1 MKSVFKFSVVFS
13 ILLCSCSEPLDASK
27 VEVQEIVLDANSG
40 GPLNLVVPVGSLE
53 FPGAELED
61 MLGMYSVYS
70 KKVRAENFAIEVEFI
85 TLSGI
90 NKEEIVKEKLEGIK
104 TDSDAFRLIERNEDW
119 FLFETKEINGD
130 LNYGFVKLM
139 VFENKYAS
147 IFPEPKPDGNTSL
160 EEAKYMLDILN
171 RKL

>member
-27 VEVQEIVLDANSG
+27 VEVNELVLDVDSE
-40 GPLNLVVPVGSLE
+40 GPLALVVPVGSLE
-53 FPGAELED
+53 FPGAEPED

-70 KKVRAENFAIEVEFI
+70 KKVRAEDFAIEVEFI
-85 TLSGI
+85 TLSGVD
-90 NKEEIVKEKLEGIK
+90 KKEIVQEKLEEIK
-104 TDSDAFRLIERNEDW
+104 TDSDAFRLIKQFEDG
-119 FLFETKEINGD
+119 FLFETQEINGD
-130 LNYGFVKLM
+130 LNYGFIKLM
-139 VFENKYAS
+139 VFKNKYAS

-160 EEAKYMLDILN
+160 EEVNYMLDILN

>member
-27 VEVQEIVLDANSG
+27 VEVQEIVLDANSD

>member
-1 MKSVFKFSVVFS
+1 MKSFFKFSVVFS

>member
-27 VEVQEIVLDANSG
+27 VEVNELVLDADSED
-40 GPLNLVVPVGSLE
+40 PLALVVPVGSSE
-53 FPGAELED
+53 FPGAEPED

-70 KKVRAENFAIEVEFI
+70 KKVRAADFAIEVEFI
-85 TLSGI
+85 TLSGVD
-90 NKEEIVKEKLEGIK
+90 KKEIVQEKLEEVK
-104 TDSDAFRLIERNEDW
+104 TDSEAFRLIKQFEDG

-130 LNYGFVKLM
+130 LNYGFIKLM
-139 VFENKYAS
+139 VFKNKYAS

-160 EEAKYMLDILN
+160 EEVNYMLDILN